1 MQLFGKFARRFYV
14 LVLIPPSPSL
24 PFVIPSSTQS
34 VFLMLLNTDRSSV
47 N

>member
-14 LVLIPPSPSL
+14 LVLIPPSL

>member
-1 MQLFGKFARRFYV
+1 MQLFGKFARRFYA
-14 LVLIPPSPSL
+14 LVLIPPP

-34 VFLMLLNTDRSSV
+34 MFLMLLNTDRSSV